1 MRLDDVGVAP
11 AARPRCGLTSM
22 VFAFAS
28 CAVALLSASGAGLS
42 SMTVGPLHFD
52 SHATP
57 LGRAV
62 DGDGHVPV
70 TFAGSWFESGACE
83 LYVDGVLSGSSSGAV
98 QTNLLEGA
106 EGTWRTYHVTLKSAE
121 GELTKIITIYPYA
134 GYACPVHSLAAR
146 ADFLD
151 ARPAGTVRKVRF
163 DETLPVTWSGAWTNE
178 ADRAVVRLYSGT
190 DTNGTFV
197 AELVNAEGRGEGE
210 YTLSPA
216 VAQLS
221 PGLYTLTHF
230 DGVDTLFAYL
240 KVCCGMIMIVK

>member
-11 AARPRCGLTSM
+11 AARPRCCLTSM
-22 VFAFAS
+22 AFAFAS

-42 SMTVGPLHFD
+42 SMTVGPRHFD
-52 SHATP
+52 THATP

-121 GELTKIITIYPYA
+121 GELTKIITVYPYA
-134 GYACPVHSLAAR
+134 GYVCPVHSLSAR

-163 DETLPVTWSGAWTNE
+163 DKTIPVTWSGAWTNE
-178 ADRAVVRLYSGT
+178 ADRAVVRLYGGVG
-190 DTNGTFV
+190 TNGTLV
-197 AELVNAEGRGEGE
+197 AELVDSEGRGEGE
-210 YTLSPA
+210 YTLSPLA
-216 VAQLS
+216 AQL
-221 PGLYTLTHF
+221 PVGRYTLTHF
-230 DGVDTLFAYL
+230 DGVETLFANL
-240 KVCCGMIMIVK
+240 KISGGAVMIVR

>member
-11 AARPRCGLTSM
+11 AARPRCCLTSM
-22 VFAFAS
+22 AFAFAS

-42 SMTVGPLHFD
+42 SMTVGPRHFD
-52 SHATP
+52 THATP

-134 GYACPVHSLAAR
+134 GYVCPVHSISAR
-146 ADFLD
+146 AGFLD
-151 ARPAGTVRKVRF
+151 ARPAGTVRRVRF
-163 DETLPVTWSGAWTNE
+163 DKTIPVTWSGAWTNE
-178 ADRAVVRLYSGT
+178 ADRAVVRLYSGA
-190 DTNGTFV
+190 DTNGTLV
-197 AELVNAEGRGEGE
+197 AELVNSEGRGEGE
-210 YTLSPA
+210 YTLSPFA
-216 VAQLS
+216 AQLL

-230 DGVDTLFAYL
+230 DGVDTLFAYM
-240 KVCCGMIMIVK
+240 KICGGAVMIVR

>member
-11 AARPRCGLTSM
+11 AARPRCCLTSM
-22 VFAFAS
+22 AFAFAS

-42 SMTVGPLHFD
+42 SMTVGPRHFD
-52 SHATP
+52 THATP
-57 LGRAV
+57 LGRVV

-121 GELTKIITIYPYA
+121 GELTKIITVYPYA
-134 GYACPVHSLAAR
+134 GYVCPVHSISAR

-151 ARPAGTVRKVRF
+151 ARPSGTVRRVRF
-163 DETLPVTWSGAWTNE
+163 DKTIPVTWSGAWTNE
-178 ADRAVVRLYSGT
+178 ADRAVVRLYGGVG
-190 DTNGTFV
+190 TNGTLV
-197 AELVNAEGRGEGE
+197 AELVDSEGRGEGE
-210 YTLSPA
+210 YTLSPLA
-216 VAQLS
+216 AQL
-221 PGLYTLTHF
+221 PVGRYTLTHF
-230 DGVDTLFAYL
+230 DGVETLFANL
-240 KVCCGMIMIVK
+240 KISGGAVMIVR